1 MNRFDIDR
9 TAPLFFLWQDNGDDA
24 ARAIFWTLTEPDFPP
39 LLSPDRSKAPQL
51 WILLLAAQNHKFKHQ
66 IQTEKNAKQGNTR
79 FKQKR
84 MPNKGTPDS
93 NRKEAKQGK
102 YAQQIIQ
109 HCAGEGNFELPDRK
123 GQNCSLHLQNADLFL
138 FWLFLWLW
146 RICEKKLTLHMER
159 WISPERG
166 GRILSQE
173 ALSVSI
179 CVYSAL
185 LAGGQKYSKYTK
197 TFHLLFVLNAIGSW
211 APNPVSVLI
220 GLQHFKFSPCGCFRW
235 Y

>member
-1 MNRFDIDR
+1 MLRGQFFGRWQNL
-9 TAPLFFLWQDNGDDA
+9 TSPLSSLPTDQRLPSSGFYSSL
-24 ARAIFWTLTEPDFPP
+24 
-39 LLSPDRSKAPQL
+39 
-51 WILLLAAQNHKFKHQ
+51 HK
-66 IQTEKNAKQGNTR
+66 ITNLNTR

-84 MPNKGTPDS
+84 MPNKGNMHNCTINGPTL
-93 NRKEAKQGK
+93 
-102 YAQQIIQ
+102 
-109 HCAGEGNFELPDRK
+109 CWEGNFELPDRK

-211 APNPVSVLI
+211 APNPVSVLLD
-220 GLQHFKFSPCGCFRW
+220 LQHLRFSPCVASVDIRSLLI
-235 Y
+235 

>member
-1 MNRFDIDR
+1 
-9 TAPLFFLWQDNGDDA
+9 
-24 ARAIFWTLTEPDFPP
+24 
-39 LLSPDRSKAPQL
+39 
-51 WILLLAAQNHKFKHQ
+51 
-66 IQTEKNAKQGNTR
+66 
-79 FKQKR
+79 

-220 GLQHFKFSPCGCFRW
+220 GLQHFKFSPCVASVGIRSLLI
-235 Y
+235 